1 MGKRQSC
8 SIDNDDERTRLS
20 RRAPQACKP
29 DDSRPAKLIGAFDR
43 YREVVSETVVAQML
57 QGRPAFSREGRL
69 SAWVVIWLMI
79 FQRLHVKGTLA
90 VAVRELLVGSVRRF
104 VPRAEVK
111 PAQRLSASTSAYSQA
126 RSRLPLDVVEKVSDL
141 IFESLQQEPKILPGL
156 EKPMFLLDGSSIQLQ
171 HTKELVTDYP
181 PQSNQFAV
189 SHWPILR
196 VLVAH
201 DVVSGLAVRPC
212 WGAMSGA
219 GAVSEQRLAKQI
231 MGRLPAGCGVMGD
244 RNFGVFSMAYHAS
257 QQNYACLFRLTESR
271 ARKLNGGA
279 TPNAKTDKAI
289 RWLSSREDRRN
300 NPELADQSSVE
311 GRLVVCKIR
320 GVGGKPQKL
329 YFFTTLALPTERI
342 LEVYGYR
349 WNIETDLRSL
359 KQEVRLHMLDAKSKA
374 MVEKELVLAVA
385 AYNLTRA
392 TMNQAA
398 SALQLNPRQFSYS
411 LAQDTIHAF
420 LPAFANATTD
430 QQRQELMQEMLSVFK
445 QSRLPNRS
453 NRPSYPRAIWPR
465 SSSFPKR
472 KLAKKRP
479 SPAKRTIT
487 KKGVA

>member
-1 MGKRQSC
+1 MD
-8 SIDNDDERTRLS
+8 IDDEPTRLS
-20 RRAPQACKP
+20 RRAAQACR
-29 DDSRPAKLIGAFDR
+29 RPAKLTGAFDR
-43 YREVVSETVVAQML
+43 YLEIVPEAVVVQML
-57 QGRPAFSREGRL
+57 QGRSAFSREGRL

-104 VPRAEVK
+104 VPRAVG
-111 PAQRLSASTSAYSQA
+111 PAKQLSASTSAYSQA

-141 IFESLQQEPKILPGL
+141 IFESLQQEPKVLSGL
-156 EKPMFLLDGSSIQLQ
+156 KKPMYLLDGSSIQLQ
-171 HTKELVTDYP
+171 HTKELVRDYP
-181 PQSNQFAV
+181 PQRNQVAI

-212 WGAMSGA
+212 WGPMSGA
-219 GAVSEQRLAKQI
+219 GAVSEQGLAKEI
-231 MGRLPAGCGVMGD
+231 MSRLPAGCGVMGD

-257 QQNYACLFRLTESR
+257 QQNHVCLFRLTEAR

-279 TPNAKTDKAI
+279 TPNAKTDKAV
-289 RWLSSREDRRN
+289 RWLSSRDDRRSN
-300 NPELADQSSVE
+300 AELADPSSVE

-320 GVGGKPQKL
+320 AVGGKPQKL
-329 YFFTTLALPTERI
+329 YFFTTLDLPADQI

-392 TMNQAA
+392 IMNQAA
-398 SALQLNPRQFSYS
+398 STLQLNPRQFSFS

-430 QQRQELMQEMLSVFK
+430 QQRQELMQEMLRVFK
-445 QSRLPNRS
+445 YSKLPNRS

-465 SSSFPKR
+465 SSSFPTR
-472 KLAKKRP
+472 KLTKKCE
-479 SPAKRTIT
+479 SPAKRNVTR
-487 KKGVA
+487 KGVA

>member
-8 SIDNDDERTRLS
+8 SIDMGGEPARWNGGAAQERDGDKARLT
-20 RRAPQACKP
+20 
-29 DDSRPAKLIGAFDR
+29 GAFQR
-43 YREVVSETVVAQML
+43 YCGVVSQAAVAQML
-57 QGRPAFSREGRL
+57 QGQSAFSRKGPL

-79 FQRLHVKGTLA
+79 YQRLDAKGTLA
-90 VAVRELLVGSVRRF
+90 VAVRELLMGSVRGF
-104 VPRAEVK
+104 VPQVDNLRAK
-111 PAQRLSASTSAYSQA
+111 RLSASTSAYSQA
-126 RSRLPLDVVEKVSDL
+126 RRRLPLEVAERVSDL
-141 IFESLQQEPKILPGL
+141 IFESLQDEPRILSGL
-156 EKPMFLLDGSSIQLQ
+156 EKPMFLLDGSSIQLP
-171 HTKELVTDYP
+171 HTKELVRDYP
-181 PQSNQFAV
+181 PPSNQFAV

-212 WGAMSGA
+212 WGPMIGP
-219 GAVSEQRLAKQI
+219 GAVSEQGLAKQI
-231 MGRLPAGCGVMGD
+231 MGRLPVGCAVMGD

-257 QQNYACLFRLTESR
+257 RQNHPCLFRLTEAR

-289 RWLSSREDRRN
+289 RWIASRDDCRN
-300 NPELADQSSVE
+300 NPELDTQSSVE

-329 YFFTTLALPTERI
+329 YLFTTLDLSVDQV
-342 LEVYGYR
+342 LKVYGYR

-359 KQEVRLHMLDAKSKA
+359 KKDVRLHMLDAKSKT

-398 SALQLNPRQFSYS
+398 SALQLNPRQLSFS
-411 LAQDTIHAF
+411 LAQDTIKAF

-430 QQRQELMQEMLSVFK
+430 QERQELMQEMLRVFSYSK
-445 QSRLPNRS
+445 LPNRTT
-453 NRPSYPRAIWPR
+453 RRSYRRAIWPH
-465 SSSFPKR
+465 SSSFPKH
-472 KLAKKRP
+472 KLTKKRQP
-479 SPAKRTIT
+479 TGKRKDY